1 MILFILQNNINYLL
15 LNIIINIINN
25 KMDITMDS
33 SWIPLFKKNEA
44 LLQSIEKKINEIST
58 GAIYPPESQRY
69 RVFEKDVLKIK
80 IVLIGQDPYHRK
92 NQANGLSFAVSKDI
106 KIPPSLVN
114 IYKEIQSNFPERN
127 YEFHHGDISRW
138 FNEEHIF
145 LLNASLSVEEG
156 KAGSHLKYWEP
167 FTNDVIKYISG
178 KNKDCIFL
186 LFGNYAIA
194 KTQFIENKERI
205 LSTSHPSPLGAY
217 KGFIGS
223 EIFKKCEE
231 KLGNSVNWS
240 I

>member
-1 MILFILQNNINYLL
+1 
-15 LNIIINIINN
+15 
-25 KMDITMDS
+25 MDTIHT
-33 SWIPLFKKNEA
+33 SWIPFFKKNES
-44 LLQSIEKKINEIST
+44 LLQSIEKKINEISVSS
-58 GAIYPPESQRY
+58 IYPPQEQRY
-69 RVFEKDVLKIK
+69 RVFEKDVCKIK
-80 IVLIGQDPYHRK
+80 IVLIGQDPYHGK
-92 NQANGLSFAVSKDI
+92 NQANGLSFAVSKNI

-138 FNEEHIF
+138 FHEEDIF

-156 KAGSHLKYWEP
+156 KPGIHLKYWEP
-167 FTNDVIKYISG
+167 FTNDVIQYISE
-178 KNKDCIFL
+178 KNKYCVFL

-194 KTQFIENKERI
+194 KSKFIENKEQI

-223 EIFKKCEE
+223 SIFKKCEE
-231 KLGNSVNWS
+231 KIGNSVNWS